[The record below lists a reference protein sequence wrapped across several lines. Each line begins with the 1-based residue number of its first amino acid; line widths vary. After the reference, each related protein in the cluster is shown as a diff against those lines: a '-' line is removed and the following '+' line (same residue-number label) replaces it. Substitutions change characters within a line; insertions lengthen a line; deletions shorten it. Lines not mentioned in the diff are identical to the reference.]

1 LDVNDE
7 TIWQDHKSD
16 LIRYA
21 TVLVGGAEAEDVV
34 SSVVVR
40 ILERRSLSDFEDP
53 RAYLF
58 RAVLN
63 ESRSRKRRMRTHE
76 RVMQLVPPVP
86 DVEQAQPSPEVYAAV
101 AGLPAQ
107 QRAAT
112 YLVYWLDMSIAD
124 AARTMGVRAGTVK
137 RYIHLARKTLEGI
150 LDAH

>member
-1 LDVNDE
+1 
-7 TIWQDHKSD
+7 
-16 LIRYA
+16 
-21 TVLVGGAEAEDVV
+21 
-34 SSVVVR
+34 
-40 ILERRSLSDFEDP
+40 
-53 RAYLF
+53 
-58 RAVLN
+58 
-63 ESRSRKRRMRTHE
+63 MRTHE